1 LIPLSGIKIRNKN
14 KTFFFV
20 EIVNIIAQ
28 GILLGGLYALYGTGL
43 SLIFGVM
50 RLVNLAH
57 GDFVI
62 LAAYL
67 GLVVGQ
73 LLGLSPFA
81 SLLIVI
87 PVMFGVGVLFQ
98 LGFVNRTLGKGLMPP
113 LVITFGVSVILQNA
127 FLLTFT
133 ADSQK
138 LNAGA
143 IETAS
148 VQVGGL
154 SLGVVPL
161 ITFGA
166 AVLLLVLL
174 QIFFSR
180 TALGRA
186 FRATSDD
193 PATAELLGI
202 NSKWIYALA
211 MGLSLAIVAVGG
223 VLLGVRT
230 NFAPADGPARLIYA
244 FEAVIIGGLGSLW
257 GTLLGGIILGVSQNL
272 GSQISPVWFQ
282 LAGHLVTLVVLA
294 LRPSGLLARTRD
306 V

>member
-1 LIPLSGIKIRNKN
+1 M
-14 KTFFFV
+14 
-20 EIVNIIAQ
+20 EILNIVAQ

-57 GDFVI
+57 GDFVV

-67 GLVVGQ
+67 GLVAGQ
-73 LLGLSPFA
+73 LLGLSPFV
-81 SLLIVI
+81 SLLFVV
-87 PVMFGVGVLFQ
+87 PAMFGVGVLFQ
-98 LGFVNRTLGKGLMPP
+98 LGIINRVLGKGIMPP

-127 FLLTFT
+127 FLLTFS
-133 ADSQK
+133 ADNKK

-148 VQVGGL
+148 VRVGEL

-161 ITFGA
+161 LTFAA
-166 AVLLLVLL
+166 AVLLLVAL

-180 TALGRA
+180 TTLGRA

-193 PATAELLGI
+193 AGTAELLGI

-211 MGLSLAIVAVGG
+211 MGLSLAIVAIGG
-223 VLLGVRT
+223 VLLGIRT
-230 NFAPADGPARLIYA
+230 NFAPADGPTRLIYA
-244 FEAVIIGGLGSLW
+244 FETVIIGGMGSLW
-257 GTLLGGIILGVSQNL
+257 GTLAGGIILGVAQVL
-272 GSQISPVWFQ
+272 GAQFSPAWFQ
-282 LAGHLVTLVVLA
+282 LSGHLVTLAVLA
-294 LRPSGLLARTRD
+294 LRPSGLFARTRD